1 MLYHYVSPGDL
12 NVDITMS
19 PVLSALINFKSGA
32 RRYVGAI
39 QSFSANNLTLVLYIN
54 NFKILEP
61 FPHHAVEH
69 DKSEWDSGT
78 L

>member
-1 MLYHYVSPGDL
+1 MISQVFLAHQNSW
-12 NVDITMS
+12 
-19 PVLSALINFKSGA
+19 
-32 RRYVGAI
+32 YVGDI

-54 NFKILEP
+54 NFKIQEP

-69 DKSEWDSGT
+69 GKSEWDSGT

>member
-1 MLYHYVSPGDL
+1 MISQ
-12 NVDITMS
+12 
-19 PVLSALINFKSGA
+19 VLMVFNFSG
-32 RRYVGAI
+32 YVGDI

-54 NFKILEP
+54 NFKIQEP

-69 DKSEWDSGT
+69 GKSEWDSGT